1 MDYELAGFFL
11 YQGISIRM
19 IFSYIN
25 LTLPFAKVLIS
36 HPSIYDTL

>member
-19 IFSYIN
+19 IFSYITY
-25 LTLPFAKVLIS
+25 LTLPFAKDFDFSSKYL
-36 HPSIYDTL
+36 